1 MKTHMSN
8 PPIPPLE
15 KGGEGGFE
23 ILKGSR
29 FPGVKIYFLL
39 FVVLILLQACFQTKT
54 HADGTK
60 VFRTS
65 DRKTISY
72 KQMIHELRKTD
83 IVFVGEVHNQEA
95 HHRLQ
100 LNVIKALKDSKIPV
114 AVGFE
119 MFIAENQK
127 ILDQWVKGTI
137 SSDAFINAYYKN
149 WNYPWPLY
157 RDIFLYLRE
166 KGIPAIGLNL
176 PPEITQKVSASGFA
190 SLTKK
195 ELEKLPPETGCA
207 VDEKYMKFIRR
218 AYAIHGH
225 SSKQFIYFC
234 EAQLLWDQVMARNL
248 LEFLKKNPNKTVLV
262 IAGNGHAWKRGI
274 PEQVRTLSKKTRYRV
289 ILPYIPDYIEP
300 QDLTTE
306 DADYILLQ

>member
-1 MKTHMSN
+1 MKNTKTYT
-8 PPIPPLE
+8 LT
-15 KGGEGGFE
+15 
-23 ILKGSR
+23 LKK
-29 FPGVKIYFLL
+29 VI
-39 FVVLILLQACFQTKT
+39 LILPIVIIICLVCYKNQI
-54 HADGTK
+54 HADSTK
-60 VFRTS
+60 VFRLS

-72 KQMIHELRKTD
+72 RQMIHELRKTD

-149 WNYPWPLY
+149 WTYPWPLY

-225 SSKQFIYFC
+225 GGKQFIYFC

-274 PEQVRTLSKKTRYRV
+274 PEQVRTLSRKIRFKV
-289 ILPYIPDYIEP
+289 ILPEVSDYTEPRSISVDDVDYIV
-300 QDLTTE
+300 LK
-306 DADYILLQ
+306 